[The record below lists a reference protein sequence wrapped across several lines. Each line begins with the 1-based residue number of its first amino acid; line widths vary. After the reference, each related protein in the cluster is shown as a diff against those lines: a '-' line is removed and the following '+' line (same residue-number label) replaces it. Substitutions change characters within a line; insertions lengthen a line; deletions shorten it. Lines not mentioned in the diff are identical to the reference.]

1 MRVLLIEDE
10 QKLSEIVARVFRSEG
25 FVTDVASDGAQGLEL
40 AISRVYDVIV
50 LDIMLPKLS
59 GTEVLEGIRRNNRRV
74 PIMMLTAKDSLG
86 DKIKHLDSGADD
98 YLTKPFS
105 SAELLVRIR
114 ALLRRAPALLEDTI
128 KVGDLEV
135 DRLSKQVRR
144 AGKRIDLS
152 AKEYML
158 LEYLAMNA
166 GRVLS
171 RTMILENVWGQS
183 FDGLTN
189 VVEVYIRYLRNKID
203 KGFEKKLIRNMRGV
217 GYILGDEENC

>member
-114 ALLRRAPALLEDTI
+114 ALLRRAPTLLEDTI
-128 KVGDLEV
+128 KVADLEV

-171 RTMILENVWGQS
+171 RNMILENVWGQS

-203 KGFEKKLIRNMRGV
+203 KGFEKRLIRNMRGV
-217 GYILGDEENC
+217 GYILGDEET

>member
-1 MRVLLIEDE
+1 
-10 QKLSEIVARVFRSEG
+10 
-25 FVTDVASDGAQGLEL
+25 VTDVANDGAHGLEL
-40 AISRVYDVIV
+40 AIARSYDVIV

-74 PIMMLTAKDSLG
+74 PIMMLTAKDGLS
-86 DKIKHLDSGADD
+86 DKIRHLDSGADD

-114 ALLRRAPALLEDTI
+114 ALLRRAPTMQEDLI
-128 KVGDLEV
+128 KVADLEV

-144 AGKRIDLS
+144 GGKRIDLS

-158 LEYLAMNA
+158 LEYLAANA

-171 RTMILENVWGQS
+171 RAMILENVWGQS

-203 KGFEKKLIRNMRGV
+203 KGYDKKLIRNMRGV
-217 GYILGDEENC
+217 GYILGDEEA

>member
-1 MRVLLIEDE
+1 MRVLLVEDE
-10 QKLSEIVARVFRSEG
+10 QKLSEIVARVLRSEG
-25 FVTDVASDGAQGLEL
+25 FVTDVANDGAQGLEL
-40 AISRVYDVIV
+40 ATAHSYDVIV
-50 LDIMLPKLS
+50 LDIMLPKMS
-59 GTEVLEGIRRNNRRV
+59 GTDVLENIRRGNRRV
-74 PIMMLTAKDSLG
+74 PIMMLTARDGLA

-105 SAELLVRIR
+105 SAELVVRIR
-114 ALLRRAPALLEDTI
+114 ALLRRAPALLEDVV

-135 DRLSKQVRR
+135 DRASKTVRR

-158 LEYLAMNA
+158 LEYLVMNQ

-171 RTMILENVWGQS
+171 RAMILENVWGQS

-203 KGFEKKLIRNMRGV
+203 KGFDRKLIRNMRGV
-217 GYILGDEENC
+217 GYIIGDEET

>member
-1 MRVLLIEDE
+1 MRVLLVEDE
-10 QKLSEIVARVFRSEG
+10 QKLSEIVARVLRSEG
-25 FVTDVASDGAQGLEL
+25 FVTDVANDGAQGLEL
-40 AISRVYDVIV
+40 AAAHSYDVIV
-50 LDIMLPKLS
+50 LDIMLPKMS
-59 GTEVLEGIRRNNRRV
+59 GTEVLEGIRRGNRRV
-74 PIMMLTAKDSLG
+74 PVMMLTAKDGLG
-86 DKIKHLDSGADD
+86 DKIRHLDAGADD

-105 SAELLVRIR
+105 SAELVVRIR
-114 ALLRRAPALLEDTI
+114 ALLRRAPALLEDVI

-135 DRLSKQVRR
+135 DRTSKAVRR

-158 LEYLAMNA
+158 LEYLALNQ

-171 RTMILENVWGQS
+171 RAMILENVWGQS

-203 KGFEKKLIRNMRGV
+203 KGFDKKLIRNMRGV
-217 GYILGDEENC
+217 GYILGEEET